1 MSFSSQTPS
10 SYRSV
15 PEVHFQ
21 GQCSRMPRN
30 REQHYARP
38 RFDDSRSLFETY
50 RIENRFAS
58 QWKNLGWFCLIFV
71 TTFTWIAVVFCYAFL
86 SSFSSIPTPL
96 FQTPARAV
104 FALNLGST
112 IAIVLLSALINEA
125 CDILRWRL
133 ATGSNGIGIA
143 TFLALGRGTTMMG
156 VIRLL
161 FSGQK
166 IGHQKWC
173 IQRFHMIK

>member
-1 MSFSSQTPS
+1 MSFSSETPS
-10 SYRSV
+10 FYRPV
-15 PEVHFQ
+15 PDVRFQ
-21 GQCSRMPRN
+21 GQRSWIPRN
-30 REQHYARP
+30 REQHYVWP
-38 RFDDSRSLFETY
+38 SSDDSRSRFETY
-50 RIENRFAS
+50 TIEDRFAS
-58 QWKNLGWFCLIFV
+58 QWKNLRWFCLIFV
-71 TTFTWIAVVFCYAFL
+71 TTFTWITVVLCYAFL
-86 SSFSSIPTPL
+86 SSFSNIPIPL
-96 FQTPARAV
+96 FQTPTRAV

-156 VIRLL
+156 VIGLL

-173 IQRFHMIK
+173 IQRFHQTK